1 VRAKPDSPPDR
12 EGPADVPE
20 LKQSIRFCRADDGVR
35 LAYSTMG
42 KGPPL
47 VRAAHY
53 LTHLEFDLRNILVR
67 PWLAELSRHRTLVRY
82 DPRGCGLSDRETGD
96 LSFDRWVAD
105 LETVVD
111 AAGLERFAL
120 LGASQSGGFAVAY
133 AARHPERVER
143 LIVYGGYLRGQ
154 TRRNPTPEQV
164 RQWQMMLGLVELGWG
179 QENPAFRQMMTSFL
193 IPGGTAEQMQALN
206 DLARAC
212 TTGECAARIL
222 ASVHEYDASEYA
234 PRVKCPTLVVHARG
248 DVRCPL
254 EEGRRLA
261 ALVPGARFV
270 TLETNNHILL
280 EQEPAFAR
288 FFGEIHEFLAAGEVP
303 HRRDAAF
310 PDLTPRERE
319 ILELVAHGLDNET
332 IAARLGLSEKTVR
345 NHITPIFDKLGVP
358 TRAQAIVRAREA
370 GFAGEPLAASR

>member
-1 VRAKPDSPPDR
+1 MA
-12 EGPADVPE
+12 E

-53 LTHLEFDLRNILVR
+53 LTHLEYDLRSPLWR
-67 PWLAELSRHRTLVRY
+67 PWLVELSRHHTLVRY

-96 LSFDRWVAD
+96 LSLDRWVAD
-105 LETVVD
+105 LEAVVD
-111 AAGLERFAL
+111 AAGLTRFAL
-120 LGASQSGGFAVAY
+120 FGASQSGAMAVTY

-143 LIVYGGYLRGQ
+143 LVIYGGFLRGAM
-154 TRRNPTPEQV
+154 RRDPTPEQV
-164 RQWQMMLGLVELGWG
+164 KQWQMMLGLVELGWG
-179 QENPAFRQMMTSFL
+179 QDNPAFRQMFTSFL
-193 IPGGTAEQMQALN
+193 IPGGTPEQMRALN
-206 DLARAC
+206 ELERVC

-222 ASVHEYDASEYA
+222 KSIHEYDASEFA
-234 PRVKCPTLVVHARG
+234 PRVTCPALVLHARG
-248 DVRCPL
+248 DVRAPF

-270 TLETNNHILL
+270 PLETNNHIVL
-280 EQEPAFAR
+280 EQEPAFAQ
-288 FFGEIHEFLAAGEVP
+288 FFGEIHEFLAAGEAP
-303 HRRDAAF
+303 RRRDDAF

-319 ILELVAHGLDNET
+319 ILELVAHGLDNDG

-345 NHITPIFDKLGVP
+345 NHITSIFDKLRVQ

-370 GFAGEPLAASR
+370 GFAGAAQDLAR

>member
-12 EGPADVPE
+12 WGPADVPE

-35 LAYSTMG
+35 LACSTMG

-53 LTHLEFDLRNILVR
+53 LTHLEHDLRSPLWR
-67 PWLAELSRHRTLVRY
+67 PWLTELSRHRTLIRY
-82 DPRGCGLSDRETGD
+82 DPRGCGLADRETGD
-96 LSFDRWVAD
+96 LSLDRWVAD
-105 LETVVD
+105 LEAVVD
-111 AAGLERFAL
+111 AAGLDRFAL
-120 LGASQSGGFAVAY
+120 LGASQSGAIAVTY

-143 LIVYGGYLRGQ
+143 LVVYGGFLRGAM
-154 TRRNPTPEQV
+154 RRNPTPEQV
-164 RQWQMMLGLVELGWG
+164 KQWQMMLGLVELGWG
-179 QENPAFRQMMTSFL
+179 QDNPAFRQMFTSFL
-193 IPGGTAEQMQALN
+193 IPGGTPEQMRALN
-206 DLARAC
+206 DLERAS
-212 TTGECAARIL
+212 TTPECAARIL
-222 ASVHEYDASEYA
+222 ASVHDYDASEFA
-234 PRVKCPTLVVHARG
+234 PRVRCPALVLHARG
-248 DVRCPL
+248 DVRAPL

-280 EQEPAFAR
+280 EQEPAFAQ
-288 FFGEIHEFLAAGEVP
+288 FIAEIHAFLAEGETP
-303 HRRDAAF
+303 RRRAAAF

-319 ILELVAHGLDNET
+319 ILELVAHGLDNDG

-370 GFAGEPLAASR
+370 GFAASPLDASR